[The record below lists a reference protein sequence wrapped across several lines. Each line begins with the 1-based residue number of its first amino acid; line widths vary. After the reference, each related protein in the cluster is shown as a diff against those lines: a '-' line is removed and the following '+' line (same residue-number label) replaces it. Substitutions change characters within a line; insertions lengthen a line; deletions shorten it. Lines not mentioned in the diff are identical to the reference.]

1 MSKPVHQ
8 HFIPK
13 SYLNNFAIS
22 EDDKNFISA
31 KNRDKDNIITVSTRD
46 ICVDKNLYTLPASEN
61 KFAIEHFYADNID
74 GKFPEVYRMLI
85 DKTTNDIDIQTK
97 VDIISVALS
106 LYFRTPKFL
115 NQENKI
121 FEELVREAQKNS
133 KGGDFI
139 IEYANEEI
147 IINPD
152 EVEQIIK
159 EKREHNRIKF
169 LTQHLDAYEKFVKSK
184 VRDVIYVYHIIDE
197 SELITSDNPVIIRAY
212 ADPTDKNFDANKHY
226 NQVINPF
233 DKTNTIHLPL
243 DNKTILTILP
253 NLDAFPDLKIKR
265 LEKLKIDTIMYNN
278 DIERYSERW
287 ILGKPGS
294 IEKHI
299 KDQAEFN
306 EKNTEALSAV
316 DAYME
321 KTIQMKELT
330 ELIEKNGVK
339 NVDVLA
345 KTKFMQTLES
355 VKNDPNFGKI
365 LETINIANL

>member
-31 KNRDKDNIITVSTRD
+31 KDRDKDKVITVSTRD
-46 ICVDKNLYTLPASEN
+46 ICVDKNLYTLPQNEN

-74 GKFPEVYRMLI
+74 GKFPEVYKMLI
-85 DKTTNDIDIQTK
+85 EKTTNDIDIQTK
-97 VDIISVALS
+97 VNIISVALS

-115 NQENKI
+115 NQENRI

-147 IINPD
+147 IISPN

-159 EKREHNRIKF
+159 EQRENNRIKF
-169 LTQHLDAYEKFVKSK
+169 LSQHLDAYEKFVKSK
-184 VRDVIYVYHIIDE
+184 IKDVIYVYHIIDE
-197 SELITSDNPVIIRAY
+197 SELITSDNPVIIRPY
-212 ADPTDKNFDANKHY
+212 ADPTDKNFDAEKHY

-243 DNKTILTILP
+243 NNKTILTILP

-265 LEKLKIDTIMYNN
+265 LEKLQIDTVMYNH

-306 EKNTEALSAV
+306 EKNPEAVSAV
-316 DAYME
+316 AAYIE
-321 KTIQMKELT
+321 KTIQIKELT

-339 NVDVLA
+339 NEDVRA
-345 KTKFMQTLES
+345 KAKYMETLES

-365 LETINIANL
+365 LKTINNANR